1 MFFVSFFT
9 TFETDEKKLRLKKLF
24 YSYVLAQLFV
34 ALSISAKAQ
43 FQPTEVVR
51 SQEKTI
57 VDGKIYYIHTVQKG
71 QTLYSISKA
80 YEVTQDDIKMANPQ
94 VDVINLREG
103 LAIRIPMAKPD
114 DVAVYPQNRDDY
126 IDHIVKRG
134 QTIYSLA
141 KKYRIDEE
149 VIYSHNPWAREG
161 IKPGQ
166 TLWIPK
172 DKQAADENEVAD
184 NDDLFYTYT
193 VKDRD
198 TLYAISRTY
207 GVEVADIISANPALR
222 NGMRPGMVLRIPR
235 IVPGTGLS
243 AEADTL
249 IESGAPCTPVEEDRV
264 YNVALMLPFF
274 AKIQSEEL
282 ELPVD
287 TLTEEESYISLNRQK
302 SHIGKNFAEFYE
314 GFLLAVDS
322 LKKTGLSVNLNVYDT
337 ERDTAIIKNIVRELS
352 VTNPDLIIGPVYT
365 EDVNI
370 TGRLARYN
378 NIQLVSPLSTRP
390 SLVQENPSIIQVI
403 PSREAES
410 YALGN
415 YLSQVK
421 QGRIVLI
428 RGVDNVS
435 MRNSWI
441 FKKYLTENMPKDEN
455 GTPLAIVDY
464 RLNDSLIHV
473 IGKVLS
479 KEEENLVVVF
489 SDHEADVSRL
499 VTRLFTMTS
508 MYPVKLIGMPSWQS
522 WKNIDLNYYHS
533 LQLNLIT
540 PFYVDWHSNQ
550 VKRFLTLSRAR
561 YGYEPYEISPLGY
574 SFGMLGYDIGLHFLS
589 ALKMYGKAF
598 VPCVNEAS
606 GNQLLAGYQYHQ
618 IGQGGYMNG
627 SFSMIR
633 YNKDFTVERIAVLS
647 GQPVA
652 KPAEPVIAPVVPS
665 EEFLPPLPVPVQ

>member
-1 MFFVSFFT
+1 MSFFT
-9 TFETDEKKLRLKKLF
+9 TFETDEKKFRLKKLF
-24 YSYVLAQLFV
+24 YFYVLAQLLL
-34 ALSISAKAQ
+34 ALSISAIAQ

-51 SQEKTI
+51 SQERTI
-57 VDGKIYYIHTVQKG
+57 VDGKIFYIHTVQKG

-80 YEVTQDDIKMANPQ
+80 YEVTQDEIKLANPQ

-103 LAIRIPMAKPD
+103 LAIKIPMAKPAE
-114 DVAVYPQNRDDY
+114 VAIYPQNREDY
-126 IDHIVKRG
+126 IAHDVRRG

-141 KKYRIDEE
+141 RKYRIDEE

-172 DKQAADENEVAD
+172 DKQAMDKKDVAD

-193 VKDRD
+193 VKERD

-222 NGMRPGMVLRIPR
+222 NGMRSGMVLRIPK
-235 IVPGTGLS
+235 ILPGTGLT
-243 AEADTL
+243 AETDTL
-249 IESGAPCTPVEEDRV
+249 IVSGAPCTPVEEDRV

-274 AKIQSEEL
+274 AKIQAEEL

-287 TLTEEESYISLNRQK
+287 STLAEDETFLALNRQK
-302 SHIGKNFAEFYE
+302 SFIGKSFAEFYE
-314 GFLLAVDS
+314 GFLLALDS
-322 LKKTGLSVNLNVYDT
+322 LKKAGLSVNLSVYDT
-337 ERDTAIIKNIVRELS
+337 ERDTVIVKNIVRELS
-352 VTNPDLIIGPVYT
+352 VTNPDLIVGPVYT

-378 NIQLVSPLSTRP
+378 NIQLVSPLSTRS
-390 SLVQENPSIIQVI
+390 SLVQENSSIIQVI

-415 YLSQVK
+415 YISQVK

-428 RGVDNVS
+428 RGTDNVS

-441 FKKYLTENMPKDEN
+441 FKKYLTENMPRDES
-455 GTPLAIVDY
+455 GMLLSLVDY
-464 RLNDSLIHV
+464 RLNDSLINV

-479 KEEENLVVVF
+479 KEEENLIVVF
-489 SDHEADVSRL
+489 SDNEADVSRL

-522 WKNIDLNYYHS
+522 WKSIDLNYYHS

-540 PFYVDWHSNQ
+540 PFYIDWTSKQ
-550 VKRFLTLSRAR
+550 VRRFLALSRAR
-561 YGYEPYEISPLGY
+561 YGYEPYEIRPLGY

-589 ALKMYGKAF
+589 ALRIYGKNF
-598 VPCVNEAS
+598 LPCINNV
-606 GNQLLAGYQYHQ
+606 GGDQLLTGYQYQQ

-647 GQPVA
+647 SQPVV
-652 KPAEPVIAPVVPS
+652 KPAEPAFTPVIPS
-665 EEFLPPLPVPVQ
+665 EEHLPPLPVPVQ